1 MTKKPRRKY
10 RRWSYTVGEFGP
22 RPVDVHVG
30 GRVKARRTLI
40 GMSQEEL
47 GKHVGLT
54 FQQIQ
59 KYEKGMDRIT
69 ASRLWQFSL
78 ILGQPISWFFEG
90 IGERNRKGD
99 GLLAKR
105 ETLKFVRYLSAC
117 DPDVQKHL
125 AAMINAVAGKAKPT
139 CFPSSSWLM
148 PINVRQA
155 FTRPPT
161 WTSTGRGPNSPTVY
175 DRPRRFLRGFFVISP
190 AWSNSPDHP

>member
-1 MTKKPRRKY
+1 MTKKPRKKY

-47 GKHVGLT
+47 GKHLGLT

-59 KYEKGMDRIT
+59 KYENGLNRIG
-69 ASRLWQFSL
+69 ASMLWQISL

-90 IGERNRKGD
+90 IGKQKRKVED
-99 GLLAKR
+99 LLAKR
-105 ETLKFVRYLSAC
+105 ETLQLVRNLSAC

-125 AAMINAVAGKAKPT
+125 AAMINAVARKAK
-139 CFPSSSWLM
+139 
-148 PINVRQA
+148 
-155 FTRPPT
+155 
-161 WTSTGRGPNSPTVY
+161 
-175 DRPRRFLRGFFVISP
+175 
-190 AWSNSPDHP
+190 

>member
-1 MTKKPRRKY
+1 MTKKPRKKL
-10 RRWSYTVGEFGP
+10 RRRSYTVGEFGP

-47 GKHVGLT
+47 GEHVGLT

-59 KYEKGMDRIT
+59 KYEKGMNRIA

-90 IGERNRKGD
+90 IGERKRKRD
-99 GLLAKR
+99 DLVAKR
-105 ETLKFVRYLSAC
+105 ETLKFVRYFSAC

-125 AAMINAVAGKAKPT
+125 AAMINAVAGKAK
-139 CFPSSSWLM
+139 
-148 PINVRQA
+148 
-155 FTRPPT
+155 
-161 WTSTGRGPNSPTVY
+161 
-175 DRPRRFLRGFFVISP
+175 
-190 AWSNSPDHP
+190 